1 VFLNCSIIVNT
12 QIKFQTA
19 KGGSRADNQDSILK
33 ELTTLGAMVLEIN
46 TKMNS
51 MITKEEFQNKFEKL
65 RLRAFKASVVTRGRR
80 PIIYFPFW
88 S

>member
-1 VFLNCSIIVNT
+1 
-12 QIKFQTA
+12 
-19 KGGSRADNQDSILK
+19 
-33 ELTTLGAMVLEIN
+33 MVLEIN

-65 RLRAFKASVVTRGRR
+65 VTKGDRLRAFKASVVTRGRR